1 MQGERPCA
9 ADTSDSV
16 AASNCVTIGSMTASD
31 ILIVGGGIVGL
42 ATAHALCQR
51 YPHKHITL
59 LEKEPT
65 LAYHQTGRNSG
76 VLHSGIYYK
85 PNSLK
90 AINCRTGKQM
100 MEDFCEREGIPFKHV
115 GKVIVATDEKEF
127 GPMDNLFQRGQANG
141 VRCEMIGRER
151 LLELEP
157 HVLNGIK
164 AIHVPEAGITDYRL
178 VCERLAEKLRANGH
192 AIITGAEV
200 TAVIERPGELTV
212 VTTKGDFVGAYLVNC
227 AGLQSDRVTQM
238 SAGEAPA
245 TIIPFRG
252 EYFEL
257 KPEAWHLCNALIY
270 PVPDPNFPFLGVHFT
285 RMISGGVECG
295 PNAVL
300 AFAREGYHLTDVNAR
315 ELWQT
320 LTYPGFRKLAGR
332 YWKMGLGEMWRSANK
347 GAFVKALQRLI
358 PDVRAE
364 HLHEA
369 PAGIRAQALARD
381 GALLD
386 DFAFHESPRIV
397 NVINAPS
404 PAATSALSIAETVVD
419 KLEDHFQ

>member
-1 MQGERPCA
+1 M
-9 ADTSDSV
+9 TDSE
-16 AASNCVTIGSMTASD
+16 

-42 ATAHALCQR
+42 ATARALCRR
-51 YPHKHITL
+51 YPDRHITL

-76 VLHSGIYYK
+76 VIHSGIYYK

-100 MEDFCEREGIPFKHV
+100 MEDFCNEEGIAWRRV
-115 GKVIVATDEKEF
+115 GKVIVATDESEL
-127 GPMDNLFQRGQANG
+127 PALNNLYQRGLANG
-141 VRCEMIGRER
+141 VECGMISREQ

-157 HVLNGIK
+157 HVHNAIQ
-164 AIHVPEAGITDYRL
+164 AIHVPEAGIVDYKQ
-178 VCERLAEKLRANGH
+178 VCARLAELLTSAGH
-192 AIITGAEV
+192 TVVLSAEV
-200 TAVIERPGELTV
+200 KQIVERPGGLTA
-212 VTTKGDFVGAYLVNC
+212 VTTAGEFHGAYLVNC
-227 AGLQSDRVTQM
+227 AGLHSDRVTEM

-245 TIIPFRG
+245 RIIPFRG

-257 KPEAWHLCNALIY
+257 KPDAWHLCTALIY
-270 PVPDPNFPFLGVHFT
+270 PVPDPGFPFLGVHFT

-300 AFAREGYHLTDVNAR
+300 AFAREGYHLSDINAR

-320 LTYPGFRKLAGR
+320 LSYPGFRKLAGR
-332 YWKMGLGEMWRSANK
+332 YWKMGLGEMWRSASK
-347 GAFVKALQRLI
+347 AAFVRALQRLI
-358 PDVRAE
+358 PDIRAE
-364 HLHEA
+364 HLEEA
-369 PAGIRAQALARD
+369 PAGIRAQALAPD

-386 DFAFHESPRIV
+386 DFAFHETPRIV

-404 PAATSALSIAETVVD
+404 PAATSALSIAESVVD
-419 KLEDHFQ
+419 KLEDHF

>member
-1 MQGERPCA
+1 MP
-9 ADTSDSV
+9 
-16 AASNCVTIGSMTASD
+16 SMTASD
-31 ILIVGGGIVGL
+31 ILIIGGGIVGL

-51 YPHKHITL
+51 YPDKHITL

-90 AINCRTGKQM
+90 AVNCRTGKQM
-100 MEDFCEREGIPFKHV
+100 MEDFCEREGIPFRRV
-115 GKVIVATDEKEF
+115 GKVIVATDEKEL
-127 GPMDNLFQRGQANG
+127 GPMNNLLARGQANG
-141 VRCEMIGRER
+141 VQCEMIGRER

-157 HVLNGIK
+157 HVLNAIQ
-164 AIHVPEAGITDYRL
+164 AIHVPEAGITDYKQ
-178 VCERLAEKLRANGH
+178 VCERLAEKLRAHGH
-192 AIITGAEV
+192 AIVTGAEV
-200 TAVIERPGELTV
+200 TAIEERAGEIVAV
-212 VTTKGDFVGAYLVNC
+212 VRAADSQSDYRANYLVNC
-227 AGLQSDRVTQM
+227 AGLQSDRVTKM
-238 SAGEAPA
+238 SAGAAPA

-332 YWKMGLGEMWRSANK
+332 YWKMGLGEMWRSASK
-347 GAFVKALQRLI
+347 SAFVHALQRLI
-358 PDVRAE
+358 PDIRIE
-364 HLHEA
+364 HLEEA
-369 PAGIRAQALARD
+369 PAGIRAQALAPD

-404 PAATSALSIAETVVD
+404 PAATSAFSIAETVID
-419 KLEDHFQ
+419 KLEEHF

>member
-1 MQGERPCA
+1 
-9 ADTSDSV
+9 
-16 AASNCVTIGSMTASD
+16 MTASD
-31 ILIVGGGIVGL
+31 IIIIGGGIVGL
-42 ATAHALCQR
+42 ATAHALCRR
-51 YPHKHITL
+51 YPDKHITL
-59 LEKEPT
+59 LEKETT

-100 MEDFCEREGIPFKHV
+100 MEDFCAENGIAYRLI
-115 GKVIVATDEKEF
+115 GKVIVATDEKEL
-127 GPMDNLFQRGQANG
+127 PALNNLFARGQANG
-141 VRCEMIGRER
+141 VHCELISRER

-157 HVLNGIK
+157 YVLNAIQ
-164 AIHVPEAGITDYRL
+164 AIHVPEAGIVDYRQ
-178 VCERLAEKLRANGH
+178 VCERLAEILRDAGH
-192 AIITGAEV
+192 TIVLGVEV
-200 TAVIERPGELTV
+200 TGIVERPGELTAL
-212 VTTKGDFVGAYLVNC
+212 TTAGEFSGSYLVNC
-227 AGLQSDRVTQM
+227 AGLHSDRVTKM
-238 SAGEAPA
+238 SAGDAPA
-245 TIIPFRG
+245 QIIPFRG

-257 KPEAWHLCNALIY
+257 VPEAWHLCHTLIY

-285 RMISGGVECG
+285 RMIGGGVECG

-300 AFAREGYHLTDVNAR
+300 AFAREGYRLGDVNAR

-332 YWKMGLGEMWRSANK
+332 YWKMGLGEIWRSASK

-358 PDVRAE
+358 PDIRVE
-364 HLHEA
+364 HLHAA
-369 PAGIRAQALARD
+369 PAGIRAQALAPS

-386 DFAFHESPRIV
+386 DFAFHETPRIV

-404 PAATSALSIAETVVD
+404 PAATSALSIAESVVD
-419 KLEDHFQ
+419 KLEDHF

>member
-1 MQGERPCA
+1 MP
-9 ADTSDSV
+9 
-16 AASNCVTIGSMTASD
+16 SMTASD
-31 ILIVGGGIVGL
+31 ILIIGGGIVGL

-51 YPHKHITL
+51 YPDKHITL

-100 MEDFCEREGIPFKHV
+100 MEDFCEREGISFRRV
-115 GKVIVATDEKEF
+115 GKVIVATDEKEL
-127 GPMDNLFQRGQANG
+127 GPMNNLLARGQANG
-141 VRCEMIGRER
+141 VQCEMIGRER

-157 HVLNGIK
+157 HVLNAIQ
-164 AIHVPEAGITDYRL
+164 AIHVPEAGITDYKQ
-178 VCERLAEKLRANGH
+178 VCERLAEKLRAHGH
-192 AIITGAEV
+192 EIVTGAEV
-200 TAVIERPGELTV
+200 TAIEERAGEIV
-212 VTTKGDFVGAYLVNC
+212 AISGRGDYRADYLVNC
-227 AGLQSDRVTQM
+227 AGLQSDRVTKM
-238 SAGEAPA
+238 SAGAAPA

-332 YWKMGLGEMWRSANK
+332 YWKMGLGEMWRSASK
-347 GAFVKALQRLI
+347 SAFVHALQRLI
-358 PDVRAE
+358 PDIRIE
-364 HLHEA
+364 HLEEA
-369 PAGIRAQALARD
+369 PAGIRAQALAPD

-404 PAATSALSIAETVVD
+404 PAATSAFSIAETVID
-419 KLEDHFQ
+419 KLEEHF